1 MEARDERDY
10 EDISDLYDLK
20 PGDRVF
26 VIDLDELESRRVRK
40 AGVGYVAGLSPS
52 GYMTVK
58 DRFCIEPK
66 SQRRGG
72 GGSTEADGDCIRYT
86 FKHFGATTDLTRG
99 VRGRGWSNPHRAAVQ
114 TWYSQGQSTY
124 STQRLKKISGRWG
137 RVVRKSTGWNT
148 EYIKEVDV
156 EFSDTDL
163 YFKTPKYKGGRKVCC
178 GVPIALL
185 RKEGCEREPEG
196 DSRDELR
203 MTDKEFLDHFESLIC
218 GFQFE
223 TDLR

>member
-58 DRFCIEPK
+58 DRFCIEPNH
-66 SQRRGG
+66 RGG
-72 GGSTEADGDCIRYT
+72 DGSGSDEAHIRYT
-86 FKHFGATTDLTRG
+86 FKHFGATTDLIRG
-99 VRGRGWSNPHRAAVQ
+99 VCGRGWSNPHREAVQ
-114 TWYSQGQSTY
+114 AWYSQGHSTY
-124 STQRLKKISGRWG
+124 STRRLKKISGRWG
-137 RVVRKSTGWNT
+137 RVVRKSEGWNT

-163 YFKTPKYKGGRKVCC
+163 YFKTPKYRGGRKVCC
-178 GVPIALL
+178 GVPVALL
-185 RKEGCEREPEG
+185 RKEGCEPEG